1 MKKIIPLFFLYLYQ
15 RHWVRKAIS
24 LPRIDLGFS
33 TSFELYF
40 WKQKISET
48 KDIVEGT
55 IIVTQSFRMPS
66 NLMSHFENLSYVIL

>member
-1 MKKIIPLFFLYLYQ
+1 MKKIIPLFFLYLYL
-15 RHWVRKAIS
+15 S
-24 LPRIDLGFS
+24 SSDNLPRIDLGFS

-55 IIVTQSFRMPS
+55 IIVTLGFRMPS
-66 NLMSHFENLSYVIL
+66 KLISHFENLSYVIL